1 MDTPKN
7 EKRKKPVFAP
17 MKIKVQKA
25 PEEEVPAAPGVLDT
39 DRLKAV
45 PQAFDGSTI
54 ANPKG
59 ETPSAKIDSGIQKNI
74 QQIPTEVPA
83 NIPTEVPANIPT
95 EVPVEVPVEVPAEVP
110 AETPKIKSSPERK
123 ALVRYKDQESSEI
136 ERDPYKIQVPPPAWV
151 PPTRRGFTKFFD
163 STFAADG
170 EYAAQFTLQPKLL
183 GQKDWDACKKLGKA
197 DQLETFLYQQF
208 IREYLRSDTPYRGL
222 LVYHGLGSGKT
233 CSAIG
238 AAEALFG
245 QGHKKIIIM
254 TPGSIRENFQSEIQK
269 CGFRHYSL
277 SRNHWISIN
286 VNRTV
291 PGVSASTL
299 KNFALNIIGLS
310 ETYFNNLMR
319 KPSRGNLWI
328 PDFDQQPN
336 YNDLDSTSQTEIRQ
350 QITAVL
356 ENRIEF
362 INYNGVS
369 ETTLREWLCHD
380 GEHSDEPGHFDN
392 AIIVIDEIHHL
403 SQSMNNNLHRWMEH
417 IMTKR
422 GPAKRLV
429 PPEPVTPDRWKPKL
443 CSLNKKYSRPFLLY
457 RLISEARNSKVIGL
471 SGTPLI
477 NFPSELGPLLNMIGG
492 YTHAIKFTIADRT
505 DGARNTMKELGQKHS
520 RIDFIEVTPGQT
532 DVQILMTVFP
542 DGYLKV
548 VDGSGEFMGVREAD
562 ADEVTGSVRQ
572 IAEELTEQAK
582 VAGITFKRDFEL
594 VSYPILPVNPK
605 EFDHHFVNANTNKP
619 EHIGVMKKRIY
630 GLVSYYKG
638 SNEDLVPAIKEDIIV
653 PIRFSQ
659 YALQYYTV
667 RRLKE
672 LTEKSKDLLGK
683 QNDPDPYD
691 EYSKVQSA
699 TNPSAYRTNSRQAC
713 NFAFPPGIRRPY
725 KSIKTEEAFASET
738 EDKTISLVSDYEYDI
753 TDKEL
758 AEEAAAAAE
767 DLAVEKEMVGLE
779 EEEQTG
785 GGKAEE
791 DAAVRDFL
799 KKAKEEAKLAG
810 FDMEEF
816 EDELTTEPLK
826 QIDPYDV
833 RLNKALNELYVK
845 KKQYLRLD
853 GPSDSNLQKYSPK
866 FAEMIR
872 NIINPERIPGSSLVY
887 SNFITAEGLTIFG
900 YALESNGFTKIE
912 ITGTESDPM
921 LTPEAEASLRK
932 GPGARENRFAFFTG
946 EDWQRKTALRIFNG
960 RINELPPKIQKIM
973 RESGYEE
980 LGNKHGEICKVFGI
994 TKAGVEGISLKF
1006 VRGVHIMEPHWN
1018 EVQTDQAKGRAVRI
1032 CSHAEL
1038 PPEDRTVSI
1047 FTYVMEFTKE
1057 DIDEKRVI
1065 EAIKMKDKEK
1075 TTDQHILMLAKKKSE
1090 LTGAFLKIMKEAAI
1104 DCPLF
1109 AGQNEPGLKCY
1120 QALDGSP
1127 TESAAQP
1134 NLETNVHAG
1143 EIEERL
1149 QSRHSV
1155 PGRRPG
1161 EERIAVKAEAKEEA
1175 PAAAAQPGIGR
1186 QVIELKGQKLFLEP
1200 DPEAGDPTVYLAYDI
1215 LDLKKKTPIYR
1226 LFKDP
1231 VTGTWDRNR
1240 RPQRLV

>member
-1 MDTPKN
+1 MDTPKSQ
-7 EKRKKPVFAP
+7 KRRKPVFAP

-25 PEEEVPAAPGVLDT
+25 PDDEVPPPPGVLDM

-45 PQAFDGSTI
+45 PQAFDGSTL

-59 ETPSAKIDSGIQKNI
+59 ETPAAAIDSGIQKITEKVPITINEENVAKTVL
-74 QQIPTEVPA
+74 QNNEEIPPQEKKP
-83 NIPTEVPANIPT
+83 ESM
-95 EVPVEVPVEVPAEVP
+95 
-110 AETPKIKSSPERK
+110 KIKSGPERR
-123 ALVRYKDQESSEI
+123 ALIRYKQQETDEI
-136 ERDPYKIQVPPPAWV
+136 TSNPYKIEVAPPAWV

-163 STFAADG
+163 NTFAADG
-170 EYAAQFTLQPKLL
+170 EFAAQFTLQPKLL

-208 IREYLRSDTPYRGL
+208 IREYLRSETPYRGL

-277 SRNHWISIN
+277 GRNHWISIN
-286 VNRTV
+286 VNKTME
-291 PGVSASTL
+291 GISASTL
-299 KNFALNIIGLS
+299 KNFALNVVGLS
-310 ETYFNNLMR
+310 ESYYNSLFR
-319 KPSRGNLWI
+319 GSSRGLLWV

-336 YNDLDSTSQTEIRQ
+336 YNTLDSISQTEIRQ
-350 QITAVL
+350 QITAIL

-369 ETTLREWLCHD
+369 EAKLREWLCHD
-380 GEHSDEPGHFDN
+380 GEHPNEPGHFDN
-392 AIIVIDEIHHL
+392 AVIVIDEIHHL

-443 CSLNKKYSRPFLLY
+443 CALNKKYSRPFLLY
-457 RLISEARNSKVIGL
+457 RLISEARNSKIIGL

-505 DGARNTMKELGQKHS
+505 EGARNTMKELGQKHN
-520 RIDFIEVTPGQT
+520 RVDFIEITPGQT

-542 DGYLKV
+542 DGYTKV
-548 VDGSGEFMGVREAD
+548 VDDRHSTFLGVRE
-562 ADEVTGSVRQ
+562 DEEPTLSARQ
-572 IAEELTEQAK
+572 VAEEIIEQAK
-582 VAGITFKRDFEL
+582 RVGITFKREFEL

-605 EFDHHFVNANTNKP
+605 DFDRHFVNVDTNKP

-638 SNEDLVPAIKEDIIV
+638 FNEDLVPSVKQDIIV
-653 PIRFSQ
+653 PIRFSD
-659 YALQYYTV
+659 YALQYYSV

-672 LTEKSKDLLGK
+672 LSEKSSDLLGK

-725 KSIKTEEAFASET
+725 KSIRTEEAFASET
-738 EDKTISLVSDYEYDI
+738 EDRTQALVSDYEYDV
-753 TDKEL
+753 TDAEL

-779 EEEQTG
+779 EDDNTLLSKEQRG
-785 GGKAEE
+785 GAKTAEE
-791 DAAVRDFL
+791 AAAVRDFL
-799 KKAKEEAKLAG
+799 KKARDEAKLAG
-810 FDMEEF
+810 FDMEEYDALMT
-816 EDELTTEPLK
+816 EDEGAGPLK

-845 KKQYLRLD
+845 KKQFLRLD
-853 GPSDSNLQKYSPK
+853 GPAGSNLQKYSPK

-872 NIINPERIPGSSLVY
+872 NITNPELIPGSSLVY

-912 ITGTESDPM
+912 ITGTESDPI
-921 LTPEAEASLRK
+921 LSPEAEASLRK

-1006 VRGVHIMEPHWN
+1006 VRGVHLMEPHWN

-1038 PPEDRTVSI
+1038 PPEERTVSI

-1057 DIDEKRVI
+1057 DIDEKRVV
-1065 EAIKMKDKEK
+1065 EAIKIKDKEK
-1075 TTDQHILMLAKKKSE
+1075 TTDQHILFLAKKKSE

-1109 AGQNEPGLKCY
+1109 AGENEPGLKCY
-1120 QALDGSP
+1120 QGLDGNPS
-1127 TESAAQP
+1127 ESSAQP
-1134 NLETNVHAG
+1134 NLETNVQAG
-1143 EIEERL
+1143 ELEER
-1149 QSRHSV
+1149 V
-1155 PGRRPG
+1155 AAKPGAPPEAVMPG
-1161 EERIAVKAEAKEEA
+1161 V
-1175 PAAAAQPGIGR
+1175 GR
-1186 QVIELKGQKLFLEP
+1186 QVIELKGQKLFLEI
-1200 DPEAGDPTVYLAYDI
+1200 DPEAGDPTVFLAYDI
-1215 LDLKKKTPIYR
+1215 LDVKKKTPIYR

-1240 RPQRLV
+1240 RPQKLI

>member
-1 MDTPKN
+1 METSKN
-7 EKRKKPVFAP
+7 QKRRKPVFAP

-25 PEEEVPAAPGVLDT
+25 PDDEVPPPPGVLDT

-59 ETPSAKIDSGIQKNI
+59 ESPAAVIDSGIQKNI
-74 QQIPTEVPA
+74 PQEK
-83 NIPTEVPANIPT
+83 
-95 EVPVEVPVEVPAEVP
+95 PVEPVVPEETKTPTLQKKPVEPVVPE
-110 AETPKIKSSPERK
+110 ETKTHTPQIKTSAERK
-123 ALVRYKDQESSEI
+123 ALVKYKDQETAEI
-136 ERDPYKIQVPPPAWV
+136 EQNPYKIEVPPPAWV

-163 STFAADG
+163 ATFASDG
-170 EYAAQFTLQPKLL
+170 EFAAQFTLQPKLL

-245 QGHKKIIIM
+245 QGHKKIIVM

-291 PGVSASTL
+291 PGVSAATL
-299 KNFALNIIGLS
+299 KNFALNVVSIPES
-310 ETYFNNLMR
+310 YFNSLMR

-350 QITAVL
+350 QITSVL

-362 INYNGVS
+362 INYNGIS
-369 ETTLREWLCHD
+369 EATLREWLCDDAEKGD
-380 GEHSDEPGHFDN
+380 GAEGHFDN
-392 AIIVIDEIHHL
+392 AVIVIDEIHHL
-403 SQSMNNNLHRWMEH
+403 SQAMNNNLHRWMEH

-429 PPEPVTPDRWKPKL
+429 PPEPVTPNRWKPKL

-492 YTHAIKFTIADRT
+492 YTHAIKFIIADRT
-505 DGARNTMKELGQKHS
+505 EGARNKVKEFGLKHP
-520 RIDFIEVTPGQT
+520 RIDFIEITPGQT
-532 DVQILMTVFP
+532 DVQILMTTFP
-542 DGYLKV
+542 DGYVKV
-548 VDGSGEFMGVREAD
+548 VDGSGEFLGVRKLD
-562 ADEVTGSVRQ
+562 IDEETSLTTQQV
-572 IAEELTEQAK
+572 AEEITEQIK
-582 VAGITFKRDFEL
+582 VANIAIKKDFEL

-619 EHIGVMKKRIY
+619 EHVGVMKKRIY

-653 PIRFSQ
+653 PIRFSK
-659 YALQYYTV
+659 YAMQYYTV

-672 LTEKSKDLLGK
+672 LSEKSKDLLGK
-683 QNDPDPYD
+683 QDDPDPYD

-738 EDKTISLVSDYEYDI
+738 EDKTLALVSDYEYDV

-767 DLAVEKEMVGLE
+767 DLAVEREMVGLE
-779 EEEQTG
+779 ENEQSG

-799 KKAKEEAKLAG
+799 NKAKEEARLAG

-816 EDELTTEPLK
+816 EDELSTEPLK
-826 QIDPYDV
+826 HIDPYDV

-853 GPSDSNLQKYSPK
+853 GPTDSNLQKYSPK

-872 NIINPERIPGSSLVY
+872 NITNPERVPGSSLVY

-900 YALESNGFTKIE
+900 YALEANGFTKIE
-912 ITGTESDPM
+912 ITGTEADPV

-1006 VRGVHIMEPHWN
+1006 VRGVHLMEPHWN

-1038 PPEDRTVSI
+1038 PPEERTVSI

-1057 DIDEKRVI
+1057 DIDEKQVI
-1065 EAIKMKDKEK
+1065 EAIKIKDKEK

-1090 LTGAFLKIMKEAAI
+1090 LTGAFLKIMKEVAI

-1109 AGQNEPGLKCY
+1109 SGQNEPGLKCY
-1120 QALDGSP
+1120 QGLNGSP
-1127 TESAAQP
+1127 SESAAQP

-1143 EIEERL
+1143 EIEER
-1149 QSRHSV
+1149 V
-1155 PGRRPG
+1155 
-1161 EERIAVKAEAKEEA
+1161 A
-1175 PAAAAQPGIGR
+1175 PKAAAAEEQQPGVGR

-1200 DPEAGDPTVYLAYDI
+1200 DPEAGDPTVFLAYDI

-1240 RPQRLV
+1240 KPQLLLK

>member
-25 PEEEVPAAPGVLDT
+25 PEDEVPAAPGVLDT

-59 ETPSAKIDSGIQKNI
+59 ESPAAPIDSGIQKNI
-74 QQIPTEVPA
+74 PQVSEEVIVPDIPAVPEETKTSTPTPQIKTSA
-83 NIPTEVPANIPT
+83 
-95 EVPVEVPVEVPAEVP
+95 
-110 AETPKIKSSPERK
+110 ERK
-123 ALVRYKDQESSEI
+123 VLVKYKDQESAEI
-136 ERDPYKIQVPPPAWV
+136 SHDPYKIQVPPPAWV

-163 STFAADG
+163 NTFATEG
-170 EYAAQFTLQPKLL
+170 EFAAQFTLQPKLL

-277 SRNHWISIN
+277 GRNHWISIN

-291 PGVSASTL
+291 PGVSAATL
-299 KNFALNIIGLS
+299 KNFALNVIGIPES
-310 ETYFNNLMR
+310 YFNSLMR

-328 PDFDQQPN
+328 PDFDQPPN

-350 QITAVL
+350 QITAIL

-369 ETTLREWLCHD
+369 EATLREWLCSDSEKGD
-380 GEHSDEPGHFDN
+380 GAEGHFDN
-392 AIIVIDEIHHL
+392 AVIVIDEIHHL

-429 PPEPVTPDRWKPKL
+429 PPEPVTPNRWKPKL

-505 DGARNTMKELGQKHS
+505 EGARNKVKDMAKKHS
-520 RIDFIEVTPGQT
+520 RIDFIEITPGQT
-532 DVQILMTVFP
+532 DVQILMTTFP
-542 DGYLKV
+542 DGYVKV
-548 VDGSGEFMGVREAD
+548 VDGSGEFMGVRKLD
-562 ADEVTGSVRQ
+562 LDEETSLTTQQV
-572 IAEELTEQAK
+572 AEEITEQIK
-582 VAGITFKRDFEL
+582 VAGITIKKDFEL

-653 PIRFSQ
+653 PIRFSK
-659 YALQYYTV
+659 YAMQYYTV

-672 LTEKSKDLLGK
+672 LSEKSKDLLGK

-713 NFAFPPGIRRPY
+713 NFAFPPGTRRPY

-738 EDKTISLVSDYEYDI
+738 EDKTLALVSDYEYDV

-767 DLAVEKEMVGLE
+767 DLAVEREMVGLE
-779 EEEQTG
+779 ENEQLG

-799 KKAKEEAKLAG
+799 NKAKEEARLAG

-816 EDELTTEPLK
+816 EDELSTEPLK
-826 QIDPYDV
+826 HIDPYDV

-853 GPSDSNLQKYSPK
+853 GASESNLQKFSPK

-872 NIINPERIPGSSLVY
+872 NITNPERVPGSSLVY

-900 YALESNGFTKIE
+900 YALEANGFTKIE
-912 ITGTESDPM
+912 ITGTEADPV

-1006 VRGVHIMEPHWN
+1006 VRGVHLMEPHWN

-1038 PPEDRTVSI
+1038 PPEERTVSI

-1057 DIDEKRVI
+1057 DIDEKQVI
-1065 EAIKMKDKEK
+1065 EAIKIKDKEK

-1109 AGQNEPGLKCY
+1109 SGQNEPGLKCY
-1120 QALDGSP
+1120 QGLDGSP
-1127 TESAAQP
+1127 SESAAQP

-1143 EIEERL
+1143 EIEER
-1149 QSRHSV
+1149 V
-1155 PGRRPG
+1155 G
-1161 EERIAVKAEAKEEA
+1161 AKDAKEEA
-1175 PAAAAQPGIGR
+1175 QQEQQQPGVGR
-1186 QVIELKGQKLFLEP
+1186 QVIELKGQKLFLEQ
-1200 DPEAGDPTVYLAYDI
+1200 DPEAGDPTVFLAYDI

>member
-1 MDTPKN
+1 METPKSQ
-7 EKRKKPVFAP
+7 KRKKPVFAP
-17 MKIKVQKA
+17 MRIKVQKA
-25 PEEEVPAAPGVLDT
+25 VEDLVPPPPGVLDM

-59 ETPSAKIDSGIQKNI
+59 ESAAAPIDSGLQNI
-74 QQIPTEVPA
+74 PEVSETVETEV
-83 NIPTEVPANIPT
+83 IDTDVQQEVPKVPQESESIPI
-95 EVPVEVPVEVPAEVP
+95 
-110 AETPKIKSSPERK
+110 KIKSSPERR
-123 ALVRYKDQESSEI
+123 ALVRYKQQETNEVTSN
-136 ERDPYKIQVPPPAWV
+136 PYKIEVPPPAWV
-151 PPTRRGFTKFFD
+151 PPSRRGFTKFFD

-183 GQKDWDACKKLGKA
+183 GEKDWDACKKLGKA

-277 SRNHWISIN
+277 SRNYWIPVQVTKLSE
-286 VNRTV
+286 
-291 PGVSASTL
+291 GLSASTL
-299 KNFALNIIGLS
+299 KNFALNVVGIPESYYNSLFKK
-310 ETYFNNLMR
+310 T
-319 KPSRGNLWI
+319 SRGHLWI
-328 PDFDQQPN
+328 PDFDQTPN
-336 YNDLDSTSQTEIRQ
+336 YNQLDSISQTEIRQ
-350 QITAVL
+350 QITAIL

-362 INYNGVS
+362 INYNGIS
-369 ETTLREWLCHD
+369 EEKLRNWLCTD
-380 GEHSDEPGHFDN
+380 AENPDKPGHFDN
-392 AIIVIDEIHHL
+392 AVIVIDEIHHL

-429 PPEPVTPDRWKPKL
+429 PPEPVTPDRWNPKL
-443 CSLNKKYSRPFLLY
+443 CALNKKYSRPFLLY
-457 RLISEARNSKVIGL
+457 RLISEARNSKIIGL

-492 YTHAIKFTIADRT
+492 YTNAIKFTIADRT
-505 DGARNTMKELGQKHS
+505 EGARNKMKEFGQRHP
-520 RIDFIEVTPGQT
+520 RVDFIEITPGQT
-532 DVQILMTVFP
+532 DVQILMTTFP
-542 DGYLKV
+542 DGYVKV
-548 VDGSGEFMGVREAD
+548 VDGSNKFAGVREIGE
-562 ADEVTGSVRQ
+562 DEVSLTTRQ
-572 IAEELTEQAK
+572 VAEEITDQMK
-582 VAGITFKRDFEL
+582 VAGLAIKKDFEL
-594 VSYPILPVNPK
+594 ISYPILPVNPK
-605 EFDHHFVNANTNKP
+605 DFDRHFVNVDTNKP

-630 GLVSYYKG
+630 GLISYYKG
-638 SNEDLVPAIKEDIIV
+638 SNEDLVPAIKQDIIV
-653 PIRFSQ
+653 PIRFSH
-659 YALQYYTV
+659 YALQYYSV

-672 LTEKSKDLLGK
+672 LSEKGSDLLGK

-725 KSIKTEEAFASET
+725 KSIRTEEAFASEV
-738 EDKTISLVSDYEYDI
+738 EDHTTSLVSDYEYDI
-753 TDKEL
+753 TDEEK
-758 AEEAAAAAE
+758 AAEAAAAAE
-767 DLAVEKEMVGLE
+767 DLAIEKEMVGLE
-779 EEEQTG
+779 EEDGQKG
-785 GGKAEE
+785 GSQPTAGQRGGARNAEE
-791 DAAVRDFL
+791 AAAIQDFL
-799 KKAKEEAKLAG
+799 KKAREEAKIAG
-810 FDMEEF
+810 FDMEEY
-816 EDELTTEPLK
+816 DEEMAEPLK
-826 QIDPYDV
+826 QLDPYDV

-845 KKQYLRLD
+845 KKQFLRLD

-872 NIINPERIPGSSLVY
+872 NITNPELVPGSSLVY

-912 ITGTESDPM
+912 ITGTESDPI
-921 LTPEAEASLRK
+921 LTAEAEASLRK

-1006 VRGVHIMEPHWN
+1006 VRGVHLMEPHWN

-1057 DIDEKRVI
+1057 DIDEKRVM

-1127 TESAAQP
+1127 SESSAQP
-1134 NLETNVHAG
+1134 NLETNVQAG
-1143 EIEERL
+1143 ELEER
-1149 QSRHSV
+1149 V
-1155 PGRRPG
+1155 AP
-1161 EERIAVKAEAKEEA
+1161 KAAE
-1175 PAAAAQPGIGR
+1175 AAAAQQPGVGR
-1186 QVIELKGQKLFLEP
+1186 QVIELKGQRLFLET
-1200 DPEAGDPTVYLAYDI
+1200 DPEAGDPTVFLAYDI
-1215 LDLKKKTPIYR
+1215 LDVKKKTPIYR

-1240 RPQRLV
+1240 RPQRLI

>member
-1 MDTPKN
+1 METPKN
-7 EKRKKPVFAP
+7 QKRRKPVFAP

-25 PEEEVPAAPGVLDT
+25 AEDSVPPPPSVLET
-39 DRLKAV
+39 DLIKAV

-59 ETPSAKIDSGIQKNI
+59 DSPLAKVDSGIQDV
-74 QQIPTEVPA
+74 PETETKGPEEPEAKAILQENTSSVK
-83 NIPTEVPANIPT
+83 V
-95 EVPVEVPVEVPAEVP
+95 
-110 AETPKIKSSPERK
+110 KSSPERK
-123 ALVRYKDQESSEI
+123 ALLRYKQQEIDEI
-136 ERDPYKIQVPPPAWV
+136 ASNPYKIVSPPPAWV
-151 PPTRRGFTKFFD
+151 PPTRRGFTNFFD

-208 IREYLRSDTPYRGL
+208 IREYLRADAPYRGL

-269 CGFRHYSL
+269 CGFRHFSL
-277 SRNHWISIN
+277 GRNHWIPISVLHI
-286 VNRTV
+286 
-291 PGVSASTL
+291 PAGLSASTL
-299 KNFALNIIGLS
+299 KNFALNVVGIPESYYASL
-310 ETYFNNLMR
+310 TR
-319 KPSRGNLWI
+319 KPSRGFLWV
-328 PDFDQQPN
+328 PDFDQKPN
-336 YNDLDSTSQTEIRQ
+336 YNELDSTSQTEIRQ

-369 ETTLREWLCHD
+369 ETTLREWLCED
-380 GEHSDEPGHFDN
+380 GENPDKPGHFDN
-392 AIIVIDEIHHL
+392 AVIVIDEIHHL

-492 YTHAIKFTIADRT
+492 YTHGIKMTIADRT
-505 DGARNTMKELGQKHS
+505 EGARASMKEIGQKHP
-520 RIDFIEVTPGQT
+520 RIDFIEITPGQS
-532 DVQILMTVFP
+532 DVQILMTTFP
-542 DGYLKV
+542 NGYVKV
-548 VDGSGEFMGVREAD
+548 VDGSGEFMGVREVEE
-562 ADEVTGSVRQ
+562 DEVSLTARQ
-572 IAEELTEQAK
+572 VAEEIVEQAK
-582 VAGITFKRDFEL
+582 RAGITFKKDFEL

-605 EFDHHFVNANTNKP
+605 EFDRHFVNADTNRP

-638 SNEDLVPAIKEDIIV
+638 FNEDLVPSIKQDIIV
-653 PIRFSQ
+653 PIRFSD

-667 RRLKE
+667 RRVKE
-672 LTEKSKDLLGK
+672 LSEKGSDLLGK
-683 QNDPDPYD
+683 QDEPDPYD

-713 NFAFPPGIRRPY
+713 NFAFPSGIRRPY
-725 KSIKTEEAFASET
+725 KSIRTEEAFASEV
-738 EDKTISLVSDYEYDI
+738 EDRTGTLVSDYEYDV

-779 EEEQTG
+779 EGNEQSG
-785 GGKAEE
+785 GARNAEE
-791 DAAVRDFL
+791 AAAVRDFL
-799 KKAKEEAKLAG
+799 KKAREEAKLAG
-810 FDMEEF
+810 FNMEEF
-816 EDELTTEPLK
+816 EEEESAEPLK
-826 QIDPYDV
+826 QLDPYDV

-872 NIINPERIPGSSLVY
+872 NITNPELIPGSSLVY

-912 ITGTESDPM
+912 ITGTESDPV

-980 LGNKHGEICKVFGI
+980 LGNKNGEICKVFGI

-1006 VRGVHIMEPHWN
+1006 VRGVHLMEPHWN

-1057 DIDEKRVI
+1057 DLDEKRVI
-1065 EAIKMKDKEK
+1065 ETIRMKDKEK
-1075 TTDQHILMLAKKKSE
+1075 TTDQHILFLAKKKSE

-1109 AGQNEPGLKCY
+1109 AGENEPGIKCY
-1120 QALDGSP
+1120 QGLDGSP
-1127 TESAAQP
+1127 SEPATQP
-1134 NLETNVHAG
+1134 NLETNVQAG
-1143 EIEERL
+1143 ELEERV
-1149 QSRHSV
+1149 QSRHS
-1155 PGRRPG
+1155 G
-1161 EERIAVKAEAKEEA
+1161 EERVVAAK
-1175 PAAAAQPGIGR
+1175 PGVEKTAIKPGVGR
-1186 QVIELKGQKLFLEP
+1186 QVIELRGQRLFLES
-1200 DPEAGDPTVYLAYDI
+1200 DPEAADPTVFLAYDI
-1215 LDLKKKTPIYR
+1215 LDIKKKTPIYR

-1240 RPQRLV
+1240 KPQKLV